1 MATNAVAIT
10 AYRVEFN
17 PVTGN
22 NVVILGY
29 PTSIKQEEVLQ
40 LFPVN
45 VAQAQDLPGLPYLYC
60 KVVQK
65 RPGLEQEIFVM
76 NSVQDIQNKLNA

>member
-1 MATNAVAIT
+1 MANAIAVN

-22 NVVILGY
+22 NYVVLGY
-29 PTSIKQEEVLQ
+29 PTSIKQEEILQ

-45 VAQAQDLPGLPYLYC
+45 VLQGTDLPGLPYLYC
-60 KVVQK
+60 KIVQK
-65 RPGLEQEIFVM
+65 RPELEQEIFVM
-76 NSVQDIQNKLNA
+76 NSVQDIQNKLNS

>member
-1 MATNAVAIT
+1 MANAIAIT
-10 AYRVEFN
+10 AYRVEYN
-17 PVTGN
+17 PVTALN
-22 NVVILGY
+22 YVALGY

-45 VAQAQDLPGLPYLYC
+45 VAQGQDLPGLPYLYG
-60 KVVQK
+60 KIVQK

-76 NSVQDIQNKLNA
+76 NTIQDIQNKLNA

>member
-1 MATNAVAIT
+1 MANAIAIT

-22 NVVILGY
+22 NVVVLGY
-29 PTSIKQEEVLQ
+29 PTSIKQEEQLQ

-45 VAQAQDLPGLPYLYC
+45 VLAASDLPGLPYLYC
-60 KVVQK
+60 KIIQK
-65 RPGLEQEIFVM
+65 RPGLEQEIYVM
-76 NSVQDIQNKLNA
+76 NSVQDIQNKLNS